1 MPKLL
6 YALMGVMTL
15 VMLVTLGVVAAFALG
30 YITPP
35 GIDQEPSVEPLG
47 EPQYLKLEPPLTVN
61 FERGQR
67 ISYLQAEVEIM
78 SRQEVALEGVQHHM
92 PVIRNNLLLLFADQ
106 SFQDLNTREGRERLR
121 RESLLEINDILA
133 EKQVN
138 AEVEAIYFTSFIM
151 Q

>member
-1 MPKLL
+1 MPKML

-30 YITPP
+30 YIAPP
-35 GIDQEPSVEPLG
+35 GLEREPSAPPLG

-78 SRQEVALEGVQHHM
+78 SRQEEALAGVQRHM

-121 RESLLEINDILA
+121 RESLQEINAVLE
-133 EKQVN
+133 EKGVAGN
-138 AEVEAIYFTSFIM
+138 VEAIYFTSFIM